1 MPDQKNKKL
10 LTSDGVNEDW
20 FSYATEHSEKI
31 PQILLELE
39 KETHQKVLQ
48 PRMMSGRLQGRFL
61 SFMSHLIQPNTV
73 VEIGTYTGYA
83 TLSLAEGIPEGGTI
97 HTIDSNEEL
106 VTIQERFFKKSE
118 NAKKIQRHLGKAL
131 DVLSKIDG
139 PYDLVFIDADKEN
152 YDAYFEA
159 VIPKMRKNGLIISD
173 NVMWS
178 GKVLS
183 QANPM
188 DAATQ
193 ALKEYNK
200 KIRSDTRVQTILLPF
215 RDGLSFCRVIK
226 GLDE

>member
-1 MPDQKNKKL
+1 
-10 LTSDGVNEDW
+10 
-20 FSYATEHSEKI
+20 
-31 PQILLELE
+31 
-39 KETHQKVLQ
+39 
-48 PRMMSGRLQGRFL
+48 
-61 SFMSHLIQPNTV
+61 MSHLIQPKTV

-83 TLSLAEGIPEGGTI
+83 TLSLAEGIPEEGTI

-131 DVLSKIDG
+131 DVLPKIDG

-152 YDAYFEA
+152 YNAYFEA
-159 VIPKMRKNGLIISD
+159 VIPKMRRNGLIISD
-173 NVMWS
+173 NVLWS

-183 QANPM
+183 QANPL
-188 DAATQ
+188 DVTTQ

-200 KIRSDTRVQTILLPF
+200 KIRSDTRVQTILLPL